1 MLGDFIYSAETNAA
15 SMEAASY
22 KYSAPR
28 KFEKAARRFLLFAA
42 IFVTGGLI
50 WIFAISPCMVPVKTE
65 VKSFAGLDK
74 VDVMKIAGID
84 SGAAYISV
92 NAGEAEQRL
101 SEYYLVES
109 AKVVKRFPDR
119 LFIFL
124 EPRRAVALTFARIRG
139 RTRPVYF
146 DRHGVVFKIG
156 NEAEAVPAWLPIIS
170 GIFDDDQPIELAMR
184 LSSAYLPLLARIEA
198 ISDEDAKIWQAISE
212 IGIAKKTD
220 NLFDLVLYPVHDS
233 TRIRMRD
240 DINKDTIS
248 YALLMLDVCRRL
260 GDPSVGGVPYE
271 IDVRSGIGVVSANAI
286 AKEAS
291 FGK

>member
-50 WIFAISPCMVPVKTE
+50 WIFAISPCMVAVKTE

-74 VDVMKIAGID
+74 GDVLKIAGID

-124 EPRRAVALTFARIRG
+124 EPRRPVALSFARIRG

-146 DRHGVVFKIG
+146 DRHGVVFRIG
-156 NEAEAVPAWLPIIS
+156 NEAEVVPAWLPVIS
-170 GIFDDDQPIELAMR
+170 GVFDDDQPIELAMR

-198 ISDEDAKIWQAISE
+198 ISDADAKIWQVISE

-220 NLFDLVLYPVHDS
+220 GLFDIVLYPVHDT
-233 TRIRMRD
+233 TRLRMKN
-240 DINKDTIS
+240 DITKDSIY
-248 YALLMLDVCRRL
+248 YALLMLDVCRKL
-260 GDPSVGGVPYE
+260 EDTPYE
-271 IDVRSGIGVVSANAI
+271 IDVRSGIGVVSTNAT
-286 AKEAS
+286 AYATEKEAS
-291 FGK
+291 LGE